1 MVKKIIG
8 VLFIA
13 LGGFVTVSSIAQGIS
28 FLSTL
33 MNPEQINSAYTAGF
47 ITGQVIALILFLV
60 AAFFLIKFGL
70 KWLKAKN

>member
-13 LGGFVTVSSIAQGIS
+13 LGGFVTVSSISQGVS
-28 FLSTL
+28 FLSAL
-33 MNPEQINSAYTAGF
+33 NNPNQTNSAYTAGF
-47 ITGQVIALILFLV
+47 ITGQIIAFILFLV